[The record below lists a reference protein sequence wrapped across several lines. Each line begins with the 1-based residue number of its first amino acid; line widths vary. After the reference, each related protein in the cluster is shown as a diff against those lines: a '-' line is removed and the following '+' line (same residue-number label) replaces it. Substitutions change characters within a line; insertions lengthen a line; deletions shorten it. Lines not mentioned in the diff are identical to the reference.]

1 MYHYYSS
8 CNSRGHIYENSPLLP
23 YITGLDISPM
33 APETPSPE
41 PQYALLLNKPSP
53 PKSRE
58 KLPAAF
64 PSKCVITH
72 RPSFSVD
79 CGCWQKPTQ
88 HTVEPKC
95 LQRTH
100 STFLSFLFFYANI
113 FPFLSSPC
121 SPSVNIT
128 REQALENRTELFLKG
143 QSCKWPKTFFV
154 NGWGEG
160 RLGACGVSTVRN
172 TWPGGVG

>member
-1 MYHYYSS
+1 
-8 CNSRGHIYENSPLLP
+8 
-23 YITGLDISPM
+23 M
-33 APETPSPE
+33 APEAPSPG
-41 PQYALLLNKPSP
+41 PQCALLLNKLSP

-100 STFLSFLFFYANI
+100 STFSSFFFTLVFSLFFL
-113 FPFLSSPC
+113 PLVLLLSISQE
-121 SPSVNIT
+121 NKRWKT
-128 REQALENRTELFLKG
+128 EQSCL
-143 QSCKWPKTFFV
+143 SCKWPKTFFV

-160 RLGACGVSTVRN
+160 WLGACGVSTVRN
-172 TWPGGVG
+172 T